1 MIVAPRPHVL
11 ERGPAGV
18 EHGQDVGA
26 ERALQLGGGDVGEA
40 VARHLV
46 GGVVDEDVDAA
57 ELLGGPVDEAAAV
70 VLVLEVAGELERGT
84 AGVADDARRL
94 VGVALLVLEVGDR
107 DVGAL
112 ASEGECDRAPD
123 PRVAAGD
130 HRLAA
135 FQPAGAAVG
144 RLAEVGRLAHLALEP
159 GMLELIGGQR
169 ARVLGGRVLHR
180 VLIVGHGLALPMH
193 SIEDASACPIR
204 SLQDG
209 SARARRRRAATPPSA
224 TSPSVRQTA
233 RRCAGCRRGARRADR
248 RRDGAGGTRP
258 LRRPSAGPARRRGR
272 ADRSR
277 CPRRRSRCSS
287 R

>member
-1 MIVAPRPHVL
+1 MAKMLVRNV
-11 ERGPAGV
+11 RSSSSV
-18 EHGQDVGA
+18 
-26 ERALQLGGGDVGEA
+26 GDVGEP

-57 ELLGGPVDEAAAV
+57 ELLRGRARPALRQWP
-70 VLVLEVAGELERGT
+70 LVLEVAGQLERGP
-84 AGVADDARRL
+84 AGVAHDARGL

-112 ASEGECDRAPD
+112 AGEGERDGAAD
-123 PRVAAGD
+123 ARVAAGD
-130 HRLAA
+130 DRLAA
-135 FQPAGAAVG
+135 FEPARAAVG

-159 GMLELIGGQR
+159 GVLELIGGQR
-169 ARVLGGRVLHR
+169 VAGAGWSGPGSCAGRWSWARRYPTR
-180 VLIVGHGLALPMH
+180 
-193 SIEDASACPIR
+193 SAPIR
-204 SLQDG
+204 PHRDG

-272 ADRSR
+272 AGRSR